1 MSNTMHLTPDEN
13 QSKTTA
19 YSILYDEYDGCAGY
33 SVPVSFYNAIR
44 RQVEEVIP
52 VLLRDEKYSLEMLC
66 GEAFWNPLTEGECRM
81 AGRCMS
87 HMVRNN
93 LLPLR
98 FAESKHEYP
107 KLYELR

>member
-1 MSNTMHLTPDEN
+1 MND
-13 QSKTTA
+13 TTH
-19 YSILYDEYDGCAGY
+19 ILLNDGYVGCAGY
-33 SVPVSFYNAIR
+33 FVSITFYNAIR
-44 RQVEEVIP
+44 LQVEEVIP
-52 VLLRDEKYSLEMLC
+52 LLDRDEKYTLQMLC
-66 GEAFWNPLTEGECRM
+66 GEAFWDPLTEGERRM

-107 KLYELR
+107 KFYELL